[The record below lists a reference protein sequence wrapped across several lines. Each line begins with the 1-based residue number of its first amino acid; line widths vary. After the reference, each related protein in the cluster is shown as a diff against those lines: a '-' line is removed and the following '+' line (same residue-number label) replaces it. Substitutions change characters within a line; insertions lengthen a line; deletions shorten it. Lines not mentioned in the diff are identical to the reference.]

1 DAASQPSNLSRPKS
15 FPSLCKRLR
24 DNADVLDSSQ
34 LQMIQHRRKRLERH
48 RLVGA
53 QVNAL
58 ACWIEKLLPYFIPQL
73 IDVVDGIILQIEF
86 LLLIDRHNQFFF
98 CNFAHDLSLGHVHLD
113 TGLDNRSRY
122 HEDDQQYQN
131 DIDERDDIDL
141 SH

>member
-1 DAASQPSNLSRPKS
+1 MRQANRQTSRARKS

-34 LQMIQHRRKRLERH
+34 LQMIQHRRKRLERY

-73 IDVVDGIILQIEF
+73 IDVDDGIILQIEF

-131 DIDERDDIDL
+131 DIEERE
-141 SH
+141 